1 MDFQQE
7 FSKPSS
13 SSVLKFNK
21 RATLY
26 SRAAILT
33 SSLVPDLMNDVIEV
47 QCRSDV
53 NRNVIE
59 LRAPVLHCYSVNFS
73 VVLAGPTCISIR
85 SATQK

>member
-21 RATLY
+21 RATLH
-26 SRAAILT
+26 SHVAILT

-47 QCRSDV
+47 QCRSEEV

-59 LRAPVLHCYSVNFS
+59 LRCF
-73 VVLAGPTCISIR
+73 T
-85 SATQK
+85 ATL